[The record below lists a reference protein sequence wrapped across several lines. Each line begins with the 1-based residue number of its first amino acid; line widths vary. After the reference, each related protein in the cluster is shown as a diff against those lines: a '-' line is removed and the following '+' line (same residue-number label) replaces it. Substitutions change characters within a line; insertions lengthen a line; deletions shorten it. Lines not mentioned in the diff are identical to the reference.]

1 MIKKAVGWALL
12 LSLIPSTSL
21 QAQPI
26 TSAEVIDIPR
36 DPVFAWQAP
45 GPEQPAEV
53 GMRVQE
59 GGYLRTVAPGKAQVK
74 LSNGLFF
81 RLGGDATL
89 QITPSLDLK
98 RGQIIAWGEQPSAE
112 LRRIETP
119 TATAAIRGTTVFI
132 ETEPQF
138 VRFFCWEGEVLVSLP
153 DGSETVTLLE
163 GEQIIVPV
171 GATSLPEP
179 TKLSQSE
186 LQEQFDNSV
195 LLNDFTAPMKTMP
208 QIRQMISNS

>member
-12 LSLIPSTSL
+12 LTLSPSTSL

-26 TSAEVIDIPR
+26 TSAEVMDIPR
-36 DPVFAWQAP
+36 EPVFVWETP
-45 GPEQPAEV
+45 GPEQTATV
-53 GMRVQE
+53 GQVVRE
-59 GGYLRTVAPGKAQVK
+59 GGYLRTETPGKAQVK

-89 QITPSLDLK
+89 QITPDLDLK
-98 RGQIIAWGEQPSAE
+98 RGQIIAWGEQPSTN

-132 ETEPQF
+132 ETEAQF

-153 DGSETVTLLE
+153 DGSEEVTLLE

-186 LQEQFDNSV
+186 LQKQFNSSV
-195 LLNDFTAPMKTMP
+195 LLNDFTTPMKTMP
-208 QIRQMISNS
+208 KIQQMIDNS